1 MNQNPHL
8 RASKTAVLLLNLGT
22 PSAPT
27 PKAVRAYLKE
37 FLSDPRVVEIPRFIW
52 WFILNG
58 IILPIRSS
66 ASAKKYASIWLP
78 QLGSPLMHYSRLQA
92 KELQEKFTSEV
103 AKWFSD
109 NGDQTLRVNYQL
121 SENSNVIDLGGYEG
135 KWSKKIQDIYGCNV
149 HIFEPI
155 PEFYE
160 NIKNIL

>member
-1 MNQNPHL
+1 MKN
-8 RASKTAVLLLNLGT
+8 
-22 PSAPT
+22 
-27 PKAVRAYLKE
+27 
-37 FLSDPRVVEIPRFIW
+37 
-52 WFILNG
+52 IL
-58 IILPIRSS
+58 
-66 ASAKKYASIWLP
+66 YT
-78 QLGSPLMHYSRLQA
+78 YE
-92 KELQEKFTSEV
+92 ELQEKFTSEV

-160 NIKNIL
+160 NIKKLFSDNKKVYFYQWALGECDKECIIYHNRGIKW